1 MPDEPIVLNIN
12 VPNRLAA
19 DMAGWKRTDVGHAP
33 PRGLATA
40 KLEPKPGAHDTYH
53 VEMEWGDAIQIPE
66 SDDGG
71 AVMAG
76 YASLTWLGR
85 LEGLTPH
92 HPTMLATERAMDEFY
107 R

>member
-1 MPDEPIVLNIN
+1 
-12 VPNRLAA
+12 
-19 DMAGWKRTDVGHAP
+19 
-33 PRGLATA
+33 
-40 KLEPKPGAHDTYH
+40 
-53 VEMEWGDAIQIPE
+53 MEWGDAIQIPE

>member
-1 MPDEPIVLNIN
+1 
-12 VPNRLAA
+12 
-19 DMAGWKRTDVGHAP
+19 
-33 PRGLATA
+33 
-40 KLEPKPGAHDTYH
+40 
-53 VEMEWGDAIQIPE
+53 MEWGDAIQIPE

-92 HPTMLATERAMDEFY
+92 HPAMLATERAMDEFY
-107 R
+107 Q